1 MAKGESKFDSSA
13 EKTHKYENK
22 PLPVQDY
29 EFKLLSGPEIKVAQ
43 GVGKLPYIN
52 AQLELLNTA
61 EKKGG
66 KNRKIYHRF
75 FLNTSPGKDGVKGT
89 NRQDGIVAF
98 AQAIGKKLV
107 CNTEPAVKVDDKG
120 NKENVVILTADSV
133 KQWLGGMAGAMG
145 KLKSKNEKDQRNPD
159 QSWPKVDFFHA
170 AAESSDEDEE
180 EELDEEVEEAD
191 EEDEESDEEEA
202 DEDEDEDES
211 EEDEDEDS
219 EDEDEDEDE
228 EEEAPKPAKKKVAG
242 KKKKK

>member
-1 MAKGESKFDSSA
+1 MAKGEAKFDSSK

-22 PLPVQDY
+22 PLPVQEY
-29 EFKLLSGPEIKVAQ
+29 EFKLLTGPEIKVAQ

-98 AQAIGKKLV
+98 SHAIGKKLV
-107 CNTEPAVKVDDKG
+107 CNTEPAVRVDDKG
-120 NKENVVILTADSV
+120 EKQNVVILTADSV
-133 KQWLGGMAGAMG
+133 KQWLGGMAGATG

-159 QSWPKVDFFHA
+159 QSWPKVDFFIA
-170 AAESSDEDEE
+170 AAEQADESEE
-180 EELDEEVEEAD
+180 EEIEEEEVEESEEEGEEEA
-191 EEDEESDEEEA
+191 EEESEDEESDEE
-202 DEDEDEDES
+202 
-211 EEDEDEDS
+211 DEDS
-219 EDEDEDEDE
+219 EDEDEEDDEDEDE
-228 EEEAPKPAKKKVAG
+228 EEEAPKPSKKKVL
-242 KKKKK
+242 KKKSKK